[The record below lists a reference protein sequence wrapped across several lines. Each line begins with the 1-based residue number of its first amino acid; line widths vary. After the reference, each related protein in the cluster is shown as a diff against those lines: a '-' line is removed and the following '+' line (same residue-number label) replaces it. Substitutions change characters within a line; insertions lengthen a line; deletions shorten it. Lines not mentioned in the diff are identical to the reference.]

1 MQSSRILAGLTAL
14 LFCTTTVRADAVYP
28 SVNTTAS
35 WSYSSP
41 EGSHH
46 GSISSGATQRS
57 HNWGNEA
64 AFNITSPPPPGQ
76 YFPLMADF
84 VYGQRAHPYLLT
96 PPSQAHTGQYVA
108 FDSLI
113 SSEWSDDPSRIFQWK
128 ISGTFNAQS
137 ENGQHYLFQAQPP
150 AESEHNFHP
159 GSSMEII
166 FNVDNTLAKQVTY
179 SHGAGA
185 PGIGW
190 GPLTWDSTSDHAGQ
204 TWELIFT
211 TTGQTGAYGIL
222 GGIGTYMPQSDG
234 TPIPGPGIAMAC
246 AVGLAGIKRRR
257 RR

>member
-1 MQSSRILAGLTAL
+1 MQSNRILASLVAL

-28 SVNTTAS
+28 SVNSTAS

-137 ENGQHYLFQAQPP
+137 ENGQHYLFQSAAACRVRAQLSSWQFDGDHIQRRQY
-150 AESEHNFHP
+150 ASETGYIQSWSRCSRNWLGSPDLGFNLGPRWPNLGIDLYHNRSNRSLWNP
-159 GSSMEII
+159 GWYRHIYAS
-166 FNVDNTLAKQVTY
+166 K
-179 SHGAGA
+179 
-185 PGIGW
+185 
-190 GPLTWDSTSDHAGQ
+190 
-204 TWELIFT
+204 
-211 TTGQTGAYGIL
+211 
-222 GGIGTYMPQSDG
+222 
-234 TPIPGPGIAMAC
+234 
-246 AVGLAGIKRRR
+246 
-257 RR
+257 